1 MSDNQSYLDKIFKKS
16 ESLATRLVADKL
28 IIVPIRDDV
37 HDLES
42 IYTLDGVGPR
52 IWELID
58 GKKKVSEIRDVL
70 LGEFEVGPAQLEE
83 DLLTIIKQ
91 MESKGVIES
100 V

>member
-1 MSDNQSYLDKIFKKS
+1 MSNGQYLDKIFKKS
-16 ESLATRLVADKL
+16 ESIATRIVSDKL

-37 HDLES
+37 HNLES
-42 IYTLDGVGPR
+42 IYTLDGIGPR

-58 GKKKVSEIRDVL
+58 GKKKNSEIRDIL
-70 LGEFEVGPAQLEE
+70 LGEFEVEPAQLEE

-91 MESKGVIES
+91 MEAREVVEP